1 MSKKIILIT
10 GSSSGFGRLAA
21 ESLARRSHIV
31 YASMRGVDGKNA
43 AKAEEL
49 RRIAK
54 DENLALYPLELD
66 VTDDR
71 SVREA
76 LAAVVARE
84 GRIDVVINNAGIASF
99 GLTEAYEVD
108 EIKQIFETNVY
119 GPARVN
125 RAALPYMR
133 EQGSG
138 RLVHISSVLGR
149 LVVPTTGVYAAS
161 KFALEALAESLRYE
175 LAPLGIDSTVI
186 EPGAYPTEI
195 FGKVGAP
202 RDSQRTES
210 YGEAGQVGDKIVAGL
225 EAAVTGPDA
234 PDPREISD
242 TIVNAVEAD
251 TVPVR
256 TAIGAEAPP
265 ANLLNRAAEE
275 AQSMLFTAFGL
286 DDLATSQRDDLARRD
301 AA

>member
-1 MSKKIILIT
+1 MNKKVILIT

-21 ESLARRSHIV
+21 EALARRSHIV
-31 YASMRGVDGKNA
+31 YASMRGVEGKNA
-43 AKAEEL
+43 ARADEL
-49 RRIAK
+49 RKLAK
-54 DENLALYPLELD
+54 DENLSLHPLDLD

-71 SVREA
+71 SVSDA
-76 LAAVVARE
+76 LSAVVARE
-84 GRIDVVINNAGIASF
+84 GRIDVVVNNAGIASF
-99 GLTEAYEVD
+99 GLTEAFQVD

-133 EQGSG
+133 ERGSG
-138 RLVHISSVLGR
+138 RLIHISSVVGR
-149 LVVPTTGVYAAS
+149 VVFPTAGVYAAS
-161 KFALEALAESLRYE
+161 KYALEALAESLRYE

-202 RDSQRTES
+202 RDSQRTEG
-210 YGEAGQVGDKIVAGL
+210 YGEAGQIGDKIIAGMQ
-225 EAAVTGPDA
+225 AALSGPDA

-242 TIVNAVEAD
+242 TIVSAVEAD
-251 TVPVR
+251 KVPVR
-256 TAIGAEAPP
+256 VAIGLEAPP
-265 ANLLNRAAEE
+265 VNIVNRAAEE

-286 DDLATSQRDDLARRD
+286 DELNEQERAQAPGRDVA
-301 AA
+301 